1 MDIPLTEPTEFFP
14 GDTLTWKRQDL
25 SDDYPASDGWSLT
38 YYFRGPEGKFDIA
51 ASADGDNFSVSVLP
65 DITTTYKSGDYI
77 WSAKVGLGTDVY
89 SVDNGACTVKVDLAT
104 KGAGYDPRS
113 HVKKVLDALEAA
125 LVKKASKDQL
135 ETDIDG
141 VSIKRMSPE
150 ELRAWRKEYK
160 SEYQKE
166 LNADKKKNGK
176 KSGDRIVV
184 RFI

>member
-14 GDTLTWKRQDL
+14 GDTLAWKRQDL
-25 SDDYPASDGWSLT
+25 SDDYPASNGWSLI
-38 YYFRGPEGKFDIA
+38 YYFRGPEGKFDIT

-65 DITTTYKSGDYI
+65 ATTTTYKSGDYI
-77 WSAKVGLGTDVY
+77 WSAKVALGSNVY
-89 SVDNGACTVKVDLAT
+89 SIDAGACTVKVDLAT

-141 VSIKRMSPE
+141 VSIKRMAPE
-150 ELRAWRKEYK
+150 ELRAWRKEYRA
-160 SEYQKE
+160 EYQKE
-166 LNADKKKNGK
+166 LNIEKKNNGK
-176 KSGDRIVV
+176 KSGNRILV
-184 RFI
+184 RFS